1 MFQPRYLCDAHIC
14 AVLMKAVAELNW
26 LELFL
31 AHSMKLLRSNLLP
44 KLLPILMPKRS
55 MPPLLLLIT
64 LVRPLQLK
72 CLSFIQ
78 INSWIQNAAPP
89 QSVGVKGDPHLSRR
103 VCHSDE
109 VCVTMNIWV
118 WAPARQGRF
127 GGPVKLKH
135 CPPTGMIS

>member
-1 MFQPRYLCDAHIC
+1 
-14 AVLMKAVAELNW
+14 MKAVAELNW

-44 KLLPILMPKRS
+44 LLPKLMPKRS

-78 INSWIQNAAPP
+78 INSWIQNAAPL
-89 QSVGVKGDPHLSRR
+89 QSVGVKGDR
-103 VCHSDE
+103 V
-109 VCVTMNIWV
+109 V
-118 WAPARQGRF
+118 WNSLHFSANNYSAAS
-127 GGPVKLKH
+127 V
-135 CPPTGMIS
+135 ISNVNTLRSQ